1 MRLIVSILIA
11 WIFTLF
17 WLLKYEWYFDLW
29 VVNLINLDWTFDTNL
44 TFIKNWFNYIFYIP
58 DLIFE
63 YSKDNIKEYFKY
75 SIVLLPK
82 EIYLFIIFIYHFIN
96 VFIIA
101 QILRILVNYNQR
113 NIAILIIILL
123 YLFII
128 TIVKNLVEFLV

>member
-17 WLLKYEWYFDLW
+17 WLLKHEWYFDLW
-29 VVNLINLDWTFDTNL
+29 VINLINLDWTFDTNL
-44 TFIKNWFNYIFYIP
+44 SFIKNIFDYIFYIP

-63 YSKDNIKEYFKY
+63 SSKGNIKEYFKD

-96 VFIIA
+96 IFIIA
-101 QILRILVNYNQR
+101 QILRILVTYNQR
-113 NIAILIIILL
+113 NIAILIITII

-128 TIVKNLVEFLV
+128 TIMKNLVEFLK